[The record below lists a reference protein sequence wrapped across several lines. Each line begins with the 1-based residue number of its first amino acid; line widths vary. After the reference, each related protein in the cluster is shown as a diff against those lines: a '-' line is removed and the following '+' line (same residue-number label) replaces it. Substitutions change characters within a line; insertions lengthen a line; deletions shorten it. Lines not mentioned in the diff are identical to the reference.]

1 MKRYLAIILSFC
13 LVTSSFLLGCSSS
26 DEETNFNV
34 DPASEGQK
42 LLNERCT
49 SCHDLNKVYNKK
61 TDRSGWEKIINDMV
75 KKGAKLDSS
84 EKTILIDYLLSR

>member
-1 MKRYLAIILSFC
+1 MKRYLALMLFLCLIIGFLIGC
-13 LVTSSFLLGCSSS
+13 GSSE
-26 DEETNFNV
+26 DTNFNV
-34 DPASEGQK
+34 DPTSEGQK

-75 KKGAKLDSS
+75 RKGAKLNSS